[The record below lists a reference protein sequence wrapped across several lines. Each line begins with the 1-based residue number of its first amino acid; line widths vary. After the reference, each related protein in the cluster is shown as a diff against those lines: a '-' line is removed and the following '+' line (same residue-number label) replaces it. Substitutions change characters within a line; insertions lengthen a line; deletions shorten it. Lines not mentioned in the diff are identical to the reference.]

1 MDERTTSMNFVKKWI
16 IEKGVTSMLSKLTS
30 KIDGYKTYIL
40 AVLGAIA
47 AIIGHFWGPTNLGPI
62 PVPVVSTDE
71 MWKAIWAV
79 ASLASLRHGMDK
91 KEDPTPT
98 TTEQTKP

>member
-1 MDERTTSMNFVKKWI
+1 
-16 IEKGVTSMLSKLTS
+16 MLKKLTD

-47 AIIGHFWGPTNLGPI
+47 AIIGHFWGPTNFG
-62 PVPVVSTDE
+62 PVPVPQVSTDE

-91 KEDPTPT
+91 KEDSQT
-98 TTEQTKP
+98 TVKDHSL